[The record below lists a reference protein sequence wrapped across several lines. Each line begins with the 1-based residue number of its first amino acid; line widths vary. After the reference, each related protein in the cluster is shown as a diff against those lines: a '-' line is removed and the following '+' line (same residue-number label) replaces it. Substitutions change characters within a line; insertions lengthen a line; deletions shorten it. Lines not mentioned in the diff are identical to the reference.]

1 MGHKIALSNFTKPS
15 QPSTDTIDGD
25 KRENEIIQDT
35 KASGSICGNEG
46 QTLKKKQCLLDGKLG
61 YQAPKQ
67 VSSLEE
73 ELKSKQSKHKWSVT
87 CAVRN
92 TSKLLNSS
100 GSDFE
105 DDGKDLFNAKNKLE
119 QKSCKK
125 KVRDK
130 KRTVQECKG
139 KISKLSDDKEK
150 EIETS
155 QVKHTGEESQRNIDI
170 EAKVPVTS
178 GNSEQT
184 KEFRTSAFDVLMNR
198 QMVRKPEDDGPE
210 VSVDEFQ
217 DASIEII
224 SETSNSCDIVDCKEM
239 FHSNSNVTKLSES
252 RKDSSSDRNHFIKN
266 TETNAF
272 DLLMKKGK
280 SPKKGDSQLQL
291 EPDKLPQNF
300 DGSPKKKPK
309 KKSFEFHLS
318 ILGGKKKD
326 VDFVRESD
334 SLGNDVQNCERSVKR
349 KRKRK
354 RRKPGGYGSELLE
367 NESDEAILDENS
379 KEVVVVSKSKRGRQT
394 SKVANEEH
402 VEGDKVVMDEK
413 GESEKKGRRTGN
425 RSTLTEAT
433 GSELSKTLH
442 VRESRCGSEKKQ
454 QRGNDDVDAKEM
466 KEKRNVKARKRGDTA
481 STQGQFQDKS
491 PWYVHDHIHVYC
503 VAEEFCNSIFFF
515 VTCCN

>member
-1 MGHKIALSNFTKPS
+1 MGHKIALANFTKSS
-15 QPSTDTIDGD
+15 QPSTDIIDGD

-35 KASGSICGNEG
+35 KTSGSICGNEG
-46 QTLKKKQCLLDGKLG
+46 QTLKKKQCLLDGKLS

-67 VSSLEE
+67 DSCLEE
-73 ELKSKQSKHKWSVT
+73 ELKTKQRKHKWSVT

-130 KRTVQECKG
+130 KRTAQECMG

-150 EIETS
+150 ETETS

-198 QMVRKPEDDGPE
+198 QMVRKPKDDGPE
-210 VSVDEFQ
+210 VSGDEFQ

-224 SETSNSCDIVDCKEM
+224 SETSNSCDIVECKEM
-239 FHSNSNVTKLSES
+239 LHSNSNVTKLSES

-300 DGSPKKKPK
+300 DGSPKKRPK

-326 VDFVRESD
+326 VDFVTESED
-334 SLGNDVQNCERSVKR
+334 LGTDVQNCERGV
-349 KRKRK
+349 KRK
-354 RRKPGGYGSELLE
+354 RRKPGGDGSQLLE
-367 NESDEAILDENS
+367 SESDEAILNENS

-394 SKVANEEH
+394 NKVANEEH

-413 GESEKKGRRTGN
+413 GKREKKGRKTGN

-433 GSELSKTLH
+433 GSELSKTLRM
-442 VRESRCGSEKKQ
+442 REARCGSEKKQ

-481 STQGQFQDKS
+481 SPLAQFEDQS

-515 VTCCN
+515 VICCN

>member
-1 MGHKIALSNFTKPS
+1 MGHKIALANFTKSS
-15 QPSTDTIDGD
+15 QPSTDIIDGD

-35 KASGSICGNEG
+35 KTSGSICGNEG
-46 QTLKKKQCLLDGKLG
+46 QTLKKKQCLLDGKLS

-73 ELKSKQSKHKWSVT
+73 ELKSKQSKRKWSVT

-155 QVKHTGEESQRNIDI
+155 QVKHTGEESQRNIGI

-198 QMVRKPEDDGPE
+198 QMVRKPEDDRPE

-217 DASIEII
+217 HASIEII

-239 FHSNSNVTKLSES
+239 LHSNSNVTKLSES

-300 DGSPKKKPK
+300 DGSSKKKPK

-326 VDFVRESD
+326 VDFVTESD

-349 KRKRK
+349 KRKR
-354 RRKPGGYGSELLE
+354 RKPGGDGSELLE
-367 NESDEAILDENS
+367 SESDEAILDENS

-413 GESEKKGRRTGN
+413 KGRKTGN

-433 GSELSKTLH
+433 GSELSKTLRI
-442 VRESRCGSEKKQ
+442 REARCGSEKKQ

-481 STQGQFQDKS
+481 SPLAQFEDQS

-515 VTCCN
+515 VICCN

>member
-1 MGHKIALSNFTKPS
+1 MGHKIALANFTKSS
-15 QPSTDTIDGD
+15 QPSTDIIDGD
-25 KRENEIIQDT
+25 KRENEIIQDSKT
-35 KASGSICGNEG
+35 SGLICRKED
-46 QTLKKKQCLLDGKLG
+46 QTLKKKQCLLDGKLS

-67 VSSLEE
+67 DSSLEE
-73 ELKSKQSKHKWSVT
+73 ELKSKQSKRKWSVT

-119 QKSCKK
+119 QKSYKK

-130 KRTVQECKG
+130 KRTAQECKG
-139 KISKLSDDKEK
+139 KISKLPDDKEK

-155 QVKHTGEESQRNIDI
+155 QVKHTGEESQRNIGI

-184 KEFRTSAFDVLMNR
+184 KEFRSSAFDVLMNR
-198 QMVRKPEDDGPE
+198 QIVRKPKDDGPE

-239 FHSNSNVTKLSES
+239 LHSNSNVTKLSES

-272 DLLMKKGK
+272 DVLMKKGK
-280 SPKKGDSQLQL
+280 SPRKGDSQLQL

-300 DGSPKKKPK
+300 DGSSKKKPK

-326 VDFVRESD
+326 VDFVTESD

-349 KRKRK
+349 KRKR
-354 RRKPGGYGSELLE
+354 RKPGGDGSELLE
-367 NESDEAILDENS
+367 SESDEAILNENS
-379 KEVVVVSKSKRGRQT
+379 KEVVVVSRSKRGRQT
-394 SKVANEEH
+394 SKVANEKH
-402 VEGDKVVMDEK
+402 MEGDKVVMDEK
-413 GESEKKGRRTGN
+413 GKSEKKGRRTGN
-425 RSTLTEAT
+425 RSTSTEAI
-433 GSELSKTLH
+433 GSELSNTLRI
-442 VRESRCGSEKKQ
+442 REARCGSKNKQ
-454 QRGNDDVDAKEM
+454 QRGNDDVDSKER
-466 KEKRNVKARKRGDTA
+466 KEKRNVKARKRSDTA
-481 STQGQFQDKS
+481 SPLAQFQDQS
-491 PWYVHDHIHVYC
+491 PWYVHDHIHVHC
-503 VAEEFCNSIFFF
+503 VAGELFCNSIFF
-515 VTCCN
+515 CNIL

>member
-1 MGHKIALSNFTKPS
+1 MGHKIALSNFTKHS

-35 KASGSICGNEG
+35 KASICGNEG

-67 VSSLEE
+67 DSSLEE
-73 ELKSKQSKHKWSVT
+73 ELKSKQSKRKWSVT

-130 KRTVQECKG
+130 KRTAQECKG

-155 QVKHTGEESQRNIDI
+155 QVKHTGEESQGNIGI

-210 VSVDEFQ
+210 VSVDEFH

-239 FHSNSNVTKLSES
+239 FHSNLNVTKLSGS

-326 VDFVRESD
+326 VDFVTESED
-334 SLGNDVQNCERSVKR
+334 LGTDVQNCERSV

-367 NESDEAILDENS
+367 SESDEAILNENS
-379 KEVVVVSKSKRGRQT
+379 KEVEVVAKSKRGRQT

-413 GESEKKGRRTGN
+413 KGRKTGN

-433 GSELSKTLH
+433 GSELSKTLRI
-442 VRESRCGSEKKQ
+442 REARCGSEKKQ

-466 KEKRNVKARKRGDTA
+466 KEKRNVKARKRSDTA
-481 STQGQFQDKS
+481 SPLAHFQDQS

-503 VAEEFCNSIFFF
+503 VAEEFCSSIFFL
-515 VTCCN
+515 

>member
-67 VSSLEE
+67 DSSLEE
-73 ELKSKQSKHKWSVT
+73 ELKSKQSKRKWSVT

-130 KRTVQECKG
+130 KRTAQECKG
-139 KISKLSDDKEK
+139 KISKQSDDKEK

-198 QMVRKPEDDGPE
+198 KMVRKPEDDGPE

-239 FHSNSNVTKLSES
+239 LHSNSNVTKLLES

-300 DGSPKKKPK
+300 DGSSKKKPK

-318 ILGGKKKD
+318 ILGGRKKD
-326 VDFVRESD
+326 VDFVTESD
-334 SLGNDVQNCERSVKR
+334 NLGTDVQNCERSVKR
-349 KRKRK
+349 KRKR
-354 RRKPGGYGSELLE
+354 RKPGDGSELLE
-367 NESDEAILDENS
+367 SESDEAILSENS
-379 KEVVVVSKSKRGRQT
+379 KEVVVVSRSKRGRQT
-394 SKVANEEH
+394 SKVANEKH

-413 GESEKKGRRTGN
+413 GKSEKKGRRTGN
-425 RSTLTEAT
+425 RSTSTEAI
-433 GSELSKTLH
+433 GSELSNTLYI
-442 VRESRCGSEKKQ
+442 REARCGSKNKQ
-454 QRGNDDVDAKEM
+454 QRGNDDVDSKER
-466 KEKRNVKARKRGDTA
+466 KEKRNVKARKRSDTA
-481 STQGQFQDKS
+481 SPLAQFEDQS
-491 PWYVHDHIHVYC
+491 PWYVHNHIHVYC
-503 VAEEFCNSIFFF
+503 VAEEFCNSIFF
-515 VTCCN
+515 CNML

>member
-1 MGHKIALSNFTKPS
+1 MGHKIALANFTKSS
-15 QPSTDTIDGD
+15 QPSTDIIDGN

-46 QTLKKKQCLLDGKLG
+46 QTLKKKRCLLDGKLD

-67 VSSLEE
+67 DSCLEE
-73 ELKSKQSKHKWSVT
+73 ELKTKQRKHKWSVT

-130 KRTVQECKG
+130 KRTAQECKG

-155 QVKHTGEESQRNIDI
+155 QVKHTGEKSQRNIDI

-224 SETSNSCDIVDCKEM
+224 SETSNSCDIVDCKDM

-272 DLLMKKGK
+272 DVLMKKGK
-280 SPKKGDSQLQL
+280 SPRKGDSQLQL

-300 DGSPKKKPK
+300 DGSPQKKPK

-318 ILGGKKKD
+318 ILGGRKKD
-326 VDFVRESD
+326 VDFVTESD
-334 SLGNDVQNCERSVKR
+334 NLGTDVQNCERSVKR
-349 KRKRK
+349 KRKR
-354 RRKPGGYGSELLE
+354 RKPGDGSELLE
-367 NESDEAILDENS
+367 SESDEAILSEIS
-379 KEVVVVSKSKRGRQT
+379 KEVVVVSRSKRGRQT
-394 SKVANEEH
+394 SKVANEKH

-413 GESEKKGRRTGN
+413 GKSEKKGRRTGN
-425 RSTLTEAT
+425 RSTST
-433 GSELSKTLH
+433 GSDLSYTLH
-442 VRESRCGSEKKQ
+442 VREARCGSEKKQ
-454 QRGNDDVDAKEM
+454 QRGNNDVDAKEM
-466 KEKRNVKARKRGDTA
+466 KEKRNVKARKGGDTA

-503 VAEEFCNSIFFF
+503 VAEEFCNSIFF
-515 VTCCN
+515 CNML